1 MMWIVYKVFGNSL
14 SPKKDRVGLIMELP
28 PYHKSDWK
36 NILYV
41 TFQRT
46 FDIFCRAMR
55 VISLVSIVFFVL
67 TYGFGGN
74 QESNILYKIGV
85 LIEPITMFFGLK

>member
-1 MMWIVYKVFGNSL
+1 MFLMMWVVYRIFGDSL
-14 SPKKDRVGLIMELP
+14 SPKSERVGLIMELP
-28 PYHKSDWK
+28 PYHKPDFR

-46 FDIFCRAMR
+46 FDIFCRALR
-55 VISLVSIVFFVL
+55 VISIVSIVFFAL

-74 QESNILYKIGV
+74 AESSILYR
-85 LIEPITMFFGLK
+85 FGKVI